1 MHLFPILVVQTVL
14 DALTR
19 CRVAASSHAN
29 LALSGLTPRSV
40 MPTLRLAYGRP
51 TICHFSDVHNCRAVG
66 GAPRPELS
74 YLRHPKYLRQ
84 LGRPSQR
91 IPLS

>member
-40 MPTLRLAYGRP
+40 MPTLRLAMDAQPFAIFLMCMTVVLQEVLHVR
-51 TICHFSDVHNCRAVG
+51 
-66 GAPRPELS
+66 S
-74 YLRHPKYLRQ
+74 YPISGTQNTFVSLADPASAFR
-84 LGRPSQR
+84 
-91 IPLS
+91 